1 MLLACFRWAVVLGGG
16 GGKEKW
22 EIKEKGRERKITEEV
37 RKTKKK
43 KIKEGKKRK

>member
-1 MLLACFRWAVVLGGG
+1 MLLAYFRWAVVLGGG

-37 RKTKKK
+37 RKQK
-43 KIKEGKKRK
+43 KIKEGKKKK

>member
-37 RKTKKK
+37 RKTKKDKRRKEK
-43 KIKEGKKRK
+43 KI